1 MYAAVANRTTEIG
14 TMRALGF
21 GKRSILTAFILES
34 LLLGLTGGVLGI
46 FFASFMQLITIS
58 TMNWQTF
65 SELAFSFTLTF
76 EIVWKSLL
84 FSLIMGLVGG
94 VLPAIRAARMSIVEA
109 LRAT

>member
-1 MYAAVANRTTEIG
+1 V
-14 TMRALGF
+14 
-21 GKRSILTAFILES
+21 
-34 LLLGLTGGVLGI
+34 GGVLGI
-46 FFASFMQLITIS
+46 FFASFMQVITIS

-109 LRAT
+109 LRAS

>member
-1 MYAAVANRTTEIG
+1 
-14 TMRALGF
+14 
-21 GKRSILTAFILES
+21 
-34 LLLGLTGGVLGI
+34 
-46 FFASFMQLITIS
+46 MQVITIS

-109 LRAT
+109 LRAS